1 LLDKASAL
9 GYYWFTPQVVRVGK
23 FIIVIY
29 TNDHAP
35 AHVHVRFDDCDV
47 RVLLSMETLSVYSMK
62 ANPKK
67 QDVRQALAAVAAN
80 LTECLAKWEE
90 LHG

>member
-1 LLDKASAL
+1 M
-9 GYYWFTPQVVRVGK
+9 PQVVRIGK

-47 RVLLSMETLSVYSMK
+47 RVLLSMETLSVDSMK
-62 ANPKK
+62 GNPKN